1 MKSSNRSMLGVIAA
15 VLLALVGGLL
25 LWQNSGGEESEAQVE
40 PPVEERQVLVAARDI
55 EAGEAASTL
64 SDNAYAF
71 VRLDSVPVDQV
82 NAGAL
87 TSVDDLKDLAL
98 GRNVTAR
105 RIPTGVALTLAD
117 FVVPGQQETSALPD
131 VDDNLFEITTAL
143 EPQRALGGNLR
154 AGMTVAVV
162 GSFDAQGES
171 PGETVVILESVQITN
186 VQAERLFSE
195 EQLARDP
202 LAPSL
207 APTSRLF
214 VTFGV
219 PVEDLERLTYGI
231 EFGRIWIAR
240 QGSEAS
246 IAASEVRS
254 REGVVVS
261 LATGE
266 GGVRSPSAESTDPDA
281 AVSEDDGES

>member
-143 EPQRALGGNLR
+143 EPKRALGGNLR

>member
-1 MKSSNRSMLGVIAA
+1 MLGVFAA

-25 LWQNSGGEESEAQVE
+25 LWQNSDSEESEAQVE

-71 VRLDSVPVDQV
+71 VRLDSIPVDQV

-105 RIPTGVALTLAD
+105 RIPSGVALTLAD

-131 VDDNLFEITTAL
+131 VDENLFEITTAL

-162 GSFDAQGES
+162 GSFDAEGES

-195 EQLARDP
+195 EQLSRDP

-240 QGSEAS
+240 QGPEAS
-246 IAASEVRS
+246 IDESEVRS
-254 REGVVVS
+254 REGVVIS

-266 GGVRSPSAESTDPDA
+266 GGTSTVSTGDGGAEDATDPS
-281 AVSEDDGES
+281 AVSEDTGEG

>member
-219 PVEDLERLTYGI
+219 PVRDLERLTYGI